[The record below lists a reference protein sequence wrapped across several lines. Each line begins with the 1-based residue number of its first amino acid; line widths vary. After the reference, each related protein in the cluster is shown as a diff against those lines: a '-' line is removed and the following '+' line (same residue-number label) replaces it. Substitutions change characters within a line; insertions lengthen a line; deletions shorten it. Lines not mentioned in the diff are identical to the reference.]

1 MHPVPACPAFRQ
13 LQDQPWGFQYNL
25 LCIPA
30 TFNGWTG
37 ISFRA
42 NCPNHSSADA
52 AIQANR
58 TVLDSV
64 DSDGNFFFFF
74 LALVFSYIAISVCAA
89 DLGSAEGAWGID
101 YDLSSP

>member
-1 MHPVPACPAFRQ
+1 MELCACMFVCVNIYIVRVCVRAVSLSSPMHPVPACPAFRQ
-13 LQDQPWGFQYNL
+13 LQDQPWGVQYNL
-25 LCIPA
+25 LCILA

-42 NCPNHSSADA
+42 NCPDHSSADA

-64 DSDGNFFFFF
+64 GSGGNIFYYTF
-74 LALVFSYIAISVCAA
+74 
-89 DLGSAEGAWGID
+89 
-101 YDLSSP
+101 